1 MSKRLFA
8 MRDRRLKLTL
18 FLLGCSIF
26 MAGQMSPDLQKK
38 VGDAVRQHRTDLA
51 ADYICE
57 AAKSDPSL
65 QGTCTSNRQQVEVQL
80 QKFEQ
85 KYNDGVKAVQEGRFD
100 DAKTAFRTIYFGD
113 YHDRAQDMLGKIPA
127 LEQQAK
133 NNQQAAENAQ
143 RQEADDAKHIADG
156 LNAFENGD
164 FNAARGAFSHVLT
177 SRKGEALGWLNKIAQ
192 YEQAMNEG
200 QQAEAQKNYEAAR
213 QRYAVAA
220 SIKGNGP
227 GNPSSRLSTMDNLL
241 RQSQQANN
249 RPNTPTRQVEPP
261 RPKVDVAK
269 LLRDAK
275 RSSSSGDTR
284 AARKDYLEVLQADP
298 GNAEA
303 LAGMEELTKRAGSS
317 DVEPMLADGIRA
329 FYGGSYS
336 DAEESLKFYLL
347 SKGSKV
353 GLAKFYCGATKLTRF
368 YLDPRADNA
377 LYEDA
382 VQEFKDAKRVR
393 GFTAPDTK
401 YISPKILKVYEQASL

>member
-1 MSKRLFA
+1 MQ
-8 MRDRRLKLTL
+8 DRGLKLTL
-18 FLLGCSIF
+18 LLLGCSVF

-85 KYNDGVKAVQEGRFD
+85 KYNDGAKAVQEGRFD

-113 YHDRAQDMLGKIPA
+113 YHDRAQDMLSKIPT
-127 LEQQAK
+127 LEQQARS
-133 NNQQAAENAQ
+133 NQQATENAQ
-143 RQEADDAKHIADG
+143 RQEADDARHMSEG
-156 LNAFENGD
+156 LNAFESGD
-164 FNAARGAFSHVLT
+164 FNTAKAAFRNVLAT
-177 SRKGEALGWLNKIAQ
+177 RRGEAQGWLNKISQ
-192 YEQAMNEG
+192 YEQAMSDG
-200 QQAEAQKNYEAAR
+200 QQAEAQRNYEAAR

-227 GNPSSRLSTMDNLL
+227 GAPGGKISAMDSLL

-249 RPNTPTRQVEPP
+249 RQNTPPRQVEPP
-261 RPKVDVAK
+261 KPKVDVAK

-275 RSSSSGDTR
+275 RSSASGDTR
-284 AARKDYLEVLQADP
+284 AARKGYLEVLQAEP

-303 LAGMEELTKRAGSS
+303 LGGMEELNKKAGSS
-317 DVEPMLADGIRA
+317 EVDTMLADGIRA
-329 FYGGSYS
+329 FYGGAYS

-353 GLAKFYCGATKLTRF
+353 GLAKFYRGATKLTRF

-377 LYEDA
+377 LYDDA
-382 VQEFKDAKRVR
+382 VQEFKDAKRVS
-393 GFTAPDTK
+393 GFTPPGAK

>member
-1 MSKRLFA
+1 MQ
-8 MRDRRLKLTL
+8 DRHLQLAQ
-18 FLLGCSIF
+18 FLLACSVL
-26 MAGQMSPDLQKK
+26 MSGQMSPDLQKK

-127 LEQQAK
+127 LEQQARS
-133 NNQQAAENAQ
+133 NQQATENAQ
-143 RQEADDAKHIADG
+143 RQDADDAKHMADG

-164 FNAARGAFSHVLT
+164 FNGAKAAFSHVLA
-177 SRKGEALGWLNKIAQ
+177 SRKGEAQGWLNKISQ

-200 QQAEAQKNYEAAR
+200 QQAEAQRNYEAAR
-213 QRYAVAA
+213 QKYAVAA

-227 GNPSSRLSTMDNLL
+227 GGPSGKVSAMDNLL

-249 RPNTPTRQVEPP
+249 RQNTPPRQVEPP
-261 RPKVDVAK
+261 KPRVDVAK

-275 RSSSSGDTR
+275 RFSVGGDTR
-284 AARKDYLEVLQADP
+284 AARKDYLEVLQAEP
-298 GNAEA
+298 GNTEA
-303 LAGMEELTKRAGSS
+303 LAGMEDLTKKAGSS
-317 DVEPMLADGIRA
+317 DVDTMLADGIRA
-329 FYGGSYS
+329 FYNGAYS

-347 SKGSKV
+347 SKGNKV
-353 GLAKFYCGATKLTRF
+353 GLAKFYRGATKLTRF
-368 YLDPRADNA
+368 YLDPRGDNA
-377 LYEDA
+377 LYDDA
-382 VQEFKDAKRVR
+382 VQEFKDAKRVS
-393 GFTAPDTK
+393 GFAPPDAK

>member
-1 MSKRLFA
+1 MQ
-8 MRDRRLKLTL
+8 DRRLKLTL
-18 FLLGCSIF
+18 LVIALS
-26 MAGQMSPDLQKK
+26 APVVGQMSPDLQKK

-80 QKFEQ
+80 GKFEQ
-85 KYNDGVKAVQEGRFD
+85 KYNDGMKAIQENRFE
-100 DAKTAFRTIYFGD
+100 DAKTAFKTIYFGD
-113 YHDRAQDMLGKIPA
+113 YHDRAQDMLSKIPS

-143 RQEADDAKHIADG
+143 RQEADDAKHMADG

-164 FNAARGAFSHVLT
+164 FNSAKSAFGHVLA
-177 SRKGEALGWLNKIAQ
+177 SRKAEAQGWANKINQ

-200 QQAEAQKNYEAAR
+200 QQAEAQRNYETAK
-213 QRYAVAA
+213 QKYGIAA

-227 GNPSSRLSTMDNLL
+227 GNPGGKVSAMDNLL

-249 RPNTPTRQVEPP
+249 RQNTPPRQVEPP
-261 RPKVDVAK
+261 KPKVDVAK

-275 RSSSSGDTR
+275 RSSATGDTR
-284 AARKDYLEVLQADP
+284 AARKAYLEVLQAEP

-317 DVEPMLADGIRA
+317 DVDTMLADGIRA
-329 FYGGSYS
+329 FYGGAYS

-353 GLAKFYCGATKLTRF
+353 GLAKFYRGATKLTRF

-377 LYEDA
+377 LYDDA
-382 VQEFKDAKRVR
+382 VQEFKDAKRVT
-393 GFTAPDTK
+393 GFSPPDAK